1 MVWPFKLS
9 SGSGESKQMT
19 LSRVL
24 LFTVYQQNDEPSSN
38 GVHVT
43 PLFDVP
49 GTATSRES
57 SLSRYGINGIE

>member
-1 MVWPFKLS
+1 
-9 SGSGESKQMT
+9 MT